1 MGSKTGLS
9 EIPNVQIGSQS
20 GGNVQIGSLPN
31 MERFH
36 LESSTAGSLEAQL
49 RAGKSTC
56 TGMPQKCRHGFLN
69 CVSYF
74 SKSNFPTADTPF
86 LLSRF
91 LTFRHLLYV
100 INNATCIVIYRD
112 VSVCIEGRFLQW
124 GTLKEHDQV
133 EKAAGGE
140 MVCFLSHQV
149 SSSEPS
155 FITERAR
162 GYP

>member
-49 RAGKSTC
+49 RAGKSIC
-56 TGMPQKCRHGFLN
+56 TGMPQRCRHGFLN
-69 CVSYF
+69 RVSYF

-86 LLSRF
+86 LLLRF
-91 LTFRHLLYV
+91 LTFAIY
-100 INNATCIVIYRD
+100 CILSLDKAHERGNHQLRFGVDARSMEEQVREAVRD
-112 VSVCIEGRFLQW
+112 VLAEADLDDLTTRKVQSSNQCSVNLNWVRIG
-124 GTLKEHDQV
+124 
-133 EKAAGGE
+133 A
-140 MVCFLSHQV
+140 
-149 SSSEPS
+149 
-155 FITERAR
+155 
-162 GYP
+162 

>member
-1 MGSKTGLS
+1 
-9 EIPNVQIGSQS
+9 
-20 GGNVQIGSLPN
+20 

-91 LTFRHLLYV
+91 LTFGHLLYV
-100 INNATCIVIYRD
+100 LVGDLGVI
-112 VSVCIEGRFLQW
+112 E
-124 GTLKEHDQV
+124 
-133 EKAAGGE
+133 AAG
-140 MVCFLSHQV
+140 
-149 SSSEPS
+149 
-155 FITERAR
+155 A
-162 GYP
+162 

>member
-31 MERFH
+31 MECFH
-36 LESSTAGSLEAQL
+36 LGSSTAGSLDAQL

-86 LLSRF
+86 LLSSF
-91 LTFRHLLYV
+91 LAFGHLLYSTHQKHDIV
-100 INNATCIVIYRD
+100 DYKQYQINQRLRIKRM
-112 VSVCIEGRFLQW
+112 R
-124 GTLKEHDQV
+124 
-133 EKAAGGE
+133 
-140 MVCFLSHQV
+140 LSK
-149 SSSEPS
+149 
-155 FITERAR
+155 I
-162 GYP
+162 